1 MAMIRMRVTEGRF
14 ALEGNS
20 DGRGHDDRV
29 GRRDRPGA
37 IGRGVARSV
46 GSVTQ
51 RGDGRSRS
59 TGCPERLS
67 NAVPAIGESGAGH
80 GISGGAG
87 GAAGAGHRGRLI
99 DSSKGP
105 WIVTVTDAEPEPD
118 PAGDATNSAG
128 RDAHPVGGTD
138 AYADARRHA
147 DANADAET
155 HEATEE
161 PEATEV
167 AATAVIR
174 RAMLL
179 QREGGTSTRP

>member
-1 MAMIRMRVTEGRF
+1 MRVTEGRF

-20 DGRGHDDRV
+20 DGRGHDDRA
-29 GRRDRPGA
+29 GRRDRPGS
-37 IGRGVARSV
+37 IGRGIARSV
-46 GSVTQ
+46 GSDTQ
-51 RGDGRSRS
+51 RSGGRSRS
-59 TGCPERLS
+59 TGCRERLS
-67 NAVPAIGESGAGH
+67 SAVPAIGESGAGDRV
-80 GISGGAG
+80 SRSAG
-87 GAAGAGHRGRLI
+87 GAAGAGNRGRLI

-105 WIVTVTDAEPEPD
+105 WIVTVTDAEPDPD
-118 PAGDATNSAG
+118 GDATNPAG
-128 RDAHPVGGTD
+128 RDARPVGGAD
-138 AYADARRHA
+138 SHADARSDA
-147 DANADAET
+147 DPDAET